1 MNQARKPVAV
11 VVGATSKWQ
20 SDGRTTRLAHGRA
33 IDDSDIP
40 VGMRWGVGG
49 AIAQKFAKE
58 GFLVVLTTRRAAN
71 ASALEKAIVE
81 QGGEPMIVELDLVSR
96 ESISRAFAAIRQ
108 QAGDPDVLVY
118 NAGYLEG
125 RDLPPDKELLEH
137 VPIEIFETAQHI
149 ASRGPFLVAQ
159 EVLPG
164 MRKRGAGS
172 FLISN
177 NQFSLRG
184 RKRLTGQSLYY
195 PRVMMRT
202 LAQVL
207 TEEYSEH
214 GVHVA
219 NVIIDG
225 LIDSPGTRALPRA
238 QQHPEAVM
246 NPMKIAEAFYYLHT
260 QDRSCWTHE
269 LQLTPYST
277 KPSVWRGRQLEK
289 GVGSFLGIPIGLAL
303 STAAGLRVFVPLL
316 LTGLAA
322 RLGYLSLTPSMT
334 WIGSDAALVAFAT
347 ATVLEVGAY
356 YVPWLDNVLDT
367 VGTPAALTAGVIT
380 TAAGT
385 PAPWPP
391 ARCAP
396 PAVSP

>member
-1 MNQARKPVAV
+1 MSPDRKQVAV

-20 SDGRTTRLAHGRA
+20 ADGRNTKLAHGKA
-33 IDDSDIP
+33 VDDSHLP
-40 VGMRWGVGG
+40 VGVRWGVGG

-58 GFLVVLTTRRAAN
+58 GFFVVLTTRNSAN
-71 ASALEKAIVE
+71 ASALEKAIQE
-81 QGGEPMIVELDLVSR
+81 QGGAGAIVELDLASR
-96 ESISRAFAAIRQ
+96 ESISGAFATIRERF
-108 QAGDPDVLVY
+108 GDPDVLVY

-125 RDLPPDKELLEH
+125 RDLPPDKELLEY
-137 VPIEIFETAQHI
+137 VPVEILETAQHI

-159 EVLPG
+159 EVLPA

-177 NQFSLRG
+177 NSSSLRG

-219 NVIIDG
+219 NIVIDG

-238 QQHPEAVM
+238 QKSPEVVM
-246 NPMKIAEAFYYLHT
+246 NPMKIAEAFWYLHT

-277 KPSVWRGRQLEK
+277 KPSV
-289 GVGSFLGIPIGLAL
+289 
-303 STAAGLRVFVPLL
+303 
-316 LTGLAA
+316 
-322 RLGYLSLTPSMT
+322 
-334 WIGSDAALVAFAT
+334 
-347 ATVLEVGAY
+347 
-356 YVPWLDNVLDT
+356 
-367 VGTPAALTAGVIT
+367 
-380 TAAGT
+380 
-385 PAPWPP
+385 
-391 ARCAP
+391 
-396 PAVSP
+396 